1 MKNGW
6 MDVFNSACTLD
17 KVQVQVIHLRL
28 ATLGGCYFFNNRV
41 CAFLYLHPYI

>member
-17 KVQVQVIHLRL
+17 KVQEIHLRL
-28 ATLGGCYFFNNRV
+28 ATLCGCYFFNNKSLR
-41 CAFLYLHPYI
+41 FFTFT